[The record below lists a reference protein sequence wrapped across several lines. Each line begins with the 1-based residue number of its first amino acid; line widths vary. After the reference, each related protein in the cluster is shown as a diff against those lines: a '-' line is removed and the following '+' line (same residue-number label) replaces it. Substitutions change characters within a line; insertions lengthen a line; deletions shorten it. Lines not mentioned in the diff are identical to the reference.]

1 MAEQTLIVL
10 KPDSVKR
17 NLVGEILRRFEEK
30 GFVIK
35 KLKMFTMSRSEAE
48 QFYSIHREKSF
59 FNELVTFITSGQIV
73 AAVIEGSDAVNKVR
87 AIIGATKPSEAAPGT
102 VRRDFGTSLTQ
113 NAIHASDS
121 VESFIKE
128 SKVIFG

>member
-1 MAEQTLIVL
+1 MVEQTLIVL
-10 KPDSVKR
+10 KPDSVKK

-35 KLKMFTMSRSEAE
+35 KLKMLMMDKNEAE
-48 QFYSIHREKSF
+48 KFYSVHREKPF
-59 FNELVTFITSGQIV
+59 FNELVSFITSGPIV

-102 VRRDFGTSLTQ
+102 VRRDFGISITQ

-121 VESFIKE
+121 IESFIKE
-128 SKVIFG
+128 SKIIFG

>member
-1 MAEQTLIVL
+1 MAEQTLIIL
-10 KPDSVKR
+10 KPDSVKK
-17 NLVGEILRRFEEK
+17 NSVGEILRRFEEK

-35 KLKMFTMSRSEAE
+35 KLMMLTMDTNKAE
-48 QFYSIHREKSF
+48 QFYSVHSTKPF
-59 FNELVTFITSGQIV
+59 FNELVSFITSGPVV

-87 AIIGATKPSEAAPGT
+87 AIIGATRPNEAAPGT
-102 VRRDFGTSLTQ
+102 VRRDFGTSVTQ

-128 SKVIFG
+128 SKIIFG

>member
-35 KLKMFTMSRSEAE
+35 KLKMFTISRSEAE
-48 QFYSIHREKSF
+48 QFYSIHREKAF
-59 FNELVTFITSGQIV
+59 FDELVTFITSGPIV

-87 AIIGATKPSEAAPGT
+87 AITGATKPSEAAPGT

>member
-10 KPDSVKR
+10 KPDSVKK
-17 NLVGEILRRFEEK
+17 NLVGEILKRFEEN

-35 KLKMFTMSRSEAE
+35 KLKMLTMGKNEAE
-48 QFYSIHREKSF
+48 HFYSIHKEKPF
-59 FNELVTFITSGQIV
+59 FNELVSFITSGSIV

-102 VRRDFGTSLTQ
+102 VRRDFGTSITQ

-121 VESFIKE
+121 IESFIKE
-128 SKVIFG
+128 SAIIFD

>member
-1 MAEQTLIVL
+1 MAEQTLIIL

-17 NLVGEILRRFEEK
+17 NSVGEILRRFEEK
-30 GFVIK
+30 GFVIR
-35 KLKMFTMSRSEAE
+35 KLIMLTMDKSKAE
-48 QFYSIHREKSF
+48 QFYSMHSTKPF
-59 FNELVTFITSGQIV
+59 FSELVSFITSGPIV

-87 AIIGATKPSEAAPGT
+87 AIIGATRPNEAAPGT
-102 VRRDFGTSLTQ
+102 VRRDFGTSVTQ

-128 SKVIFG
+128 SKIIFG

>member
-35 KLKMFTMSRSEAE
+35 KLKMFTISRSEAE

>member
-73 AAVIEGSDAVNKVR
+73 VAVIEGSDAVNKVR

>member
-1 MAEQTLIVL
+1 MAEQTLIIL
-10 KPDSVKR
+10 KPDSVKK
-17 NLVGEILRRFEEK
+17 NSVGEILRRFEEK

-35 KLKMFTMSRSEAE
+35 KLMMLTMDKNKAE
-48 QFYSIHREKSF
+48 QFYSVHSTKPF
-59 FNELVTFITSGQIV
+59 FSELVSFITSGPVV

-87 AIIGATKPSEAAPGT
+87 AIIGATRPNEAAPAT
-102 VRRDFGTSLTQ
+102 VRRDFGASVTQ

-128 SKVIFG
+128 SKIIFG

>member
-48 QFYSIHREKSF
+48 QFYSIHKGKPF

-87 AIIGATKPSEAAPGT
+87 AIIGATKPSEADPGT

>member
-59 FNELVTFITSGQIV
+59 FNELVTFTTSGPIV
-73 AAVIEGSDAVNKVR
+73 ATVIEGSDAVNKVR
-87 AIIGATKPSEAAPGT
+87 AIIGATKPSEAELGT

-121 VESFIKE
+121 VESFINE

>member
-48 QFYSIHREKSF
+48 QFYSIHREKPF

>member
-1 MAEQTLIVL
+1 MAEQTLIIL
-10 KPDSVKR
+10 KPDSVKK
-17 NLVGEILRRFEEK
+17 NSVGEILRRFEEK

-35 KLKMFTMSRSEAE
+35 KLMMLTVDKNKAE
-48 QFYSIHREKSF
+48 QFYSVHSTKPF
-59 FNELVTFITSGQIV
+59 FSELVSFITSGPVV

-87 AIIGATKPSEAAPGT
+87 AIIGATRPNEAAPAT
-102 VRRDFGTSLTQ
+102 VRRDFGTSVTQ

-128 SKVIFG
+128 SKIIFG

>member
-1 MAEQTLIVL
+1 MVEQTLIVL
-10 KPDSVKR
+10 KPDSVRK
-17 NLVGEILRRFEEK
+17 NLIGEILRRFEEN

-35 KLKMFTMSRSEAE
+35 KLKMLTMDKNAAE
-48 QFYSIHREKSF
+48 KFYSVHKGKPF
-59 FNELVTFITSGQIV
+59 FNELVSFITSGPIV

-102 VRRDFGTSLTQ
+102 VRRDFGTGITQ

-121 VESFIKE
+121 IESFIKE
-128 SKVIFG
+128 SKIIFG